1 MDMKRRTE
9 YCGLISE
16 KLVGQTVTLDGWVAK
31 RRDHGGVI
39 FIDLRDREGIM
50 QVVFNPARNQ
60 EAFEIAEKLRSE
72 YVIQVTGEVAYRG
85 EGLENPNL
93 KTGKFELLVDEVE
106 VFSQAK
112 TSPIYIDDEQKASEE
127 LRLKYRYLDIRRRP
141 VLENL
146 RLRHKATRSIREY
159 LDGEGY
165 IDVETPILAKST
177 PEGARDYL
185 VPSRV
190 YPGSFYA
197 LPQSPQLFKQ
207 LLMGA
212 GFDKYYQLARCFRD
226 EDLRGDRQ
234 PEFTQIDMETSFTDE
249 KQVQDYTEGLLK
261 KIMKDVMGIDLKTPI
276 KRITW
281 DEAMNK
287 YGSDKPDTRYEMF
300 IHDLSPIFK
309 DSDFKVFSGA
319 IADGG
324 YVKGIA
330 VKNGAK
336 QYSRKKI
343 EEKQDYI
350 KRYHAKGL
358 AWVKY
363 EDGEFSGPVSRFLTD
378 ENKEA
383 LKKEFDLEGG
393 ELVVFVADKWKVV
406 TDSLDHLRRE
416 FAKETGII
424 PENVYDFVWVVDW
437 PLFEYDEG
445 LGRWIAAHHPFT
457 MPDDEGIK
465 LLDTDPHKAHARSYD
480 IVMNGDEMGG
490 GSIRIHKRSIQEK
503 MFKALGFTKKRAY
516 EQFGYLLDALD
527 MGFPPHAGLAIGLD
541 RFAMMLAQK
550 DNIRDVT
557 AFPKNASASEPMMHA
572 PAPVADQQ
580 LDDIGI
586 KVEDKYEDSVK
597 EIEARLEKEAQEDA
611 DKNSTW
617 DE

>member
-1 MDMKRRTE
+1 MEHMEKRTN
-9 YCGLISE
+9 YCGNITADYIGKKVNLY
-16 KLVGQTVTLDGWVAK
+16 GWVQ
-31 RRDHGGVI
+31 RVRNLGNLL
-39 FIDLRDREGIM
+39 FIDLRDREGIV
-50 QVVFNPARNQ
+50 QIVVNHDSGKKLMD
-60 EAFEIAEKLRSE
+60 IAESLGNE
-72 YVIQVTGEVAYRG
+72 YVLQVKGNVVKRSDVNPDMKTGEVEVDATDIII
-85 EGLENPNL
+85 LNKAKNPP
-93 KTGKFELLVDEVE
+93 FEIKDN
-106 VFSQAK
+106 
-112 TSPIYIDDEQKASEE
+112 IDVSEQT
-127 LRLKYRYLDIRRRP
+127 RLKYRYLDLRRP
-141 VLENL
+141 SVQKAIIL
-146 RLRHKATRSIREY
+146 RSKILRATHEY
-159 LDGEGY
+159 FDQHGF
-165 IDVETPILAKST
+165 INIETPELGKSS

-185 VPSRV
+185 VPSRI

-234 PEFTQIDMETSFTDE
+234 PEFTQIDMETSFLDE
-249 KQVQDYTEGLLK
+249 KGVQDYTEGLLK

-276 KRITW
+276 ARMSW
-281 DEAMNK
+281 NDSMNK
-287 YGSDKPDTRYEMF
+287 YGTDKPDTRYGML

-309 DSDFKVFSGA
+309 DSDFRVFSGA

-336 QYSRKKI
+336 AYSRKKLDK
-343 EEKQDYI
+343 KQDYI

-363 EDGEFSGPVSRFLTD
+363 EDGDFSGPIARFLTD

-383 LKKEFDLEGG
+383 LKKEFNLEGG
-393 ELVVFVADKWKVV
+393 ELIVFVADKWKVCC
-406 TDSLDHLRRE
+406 DSLNHLRRE
-416 FAKETGII
+416 FAKETDII
-424 PENVYDFVWVVDW
+424 PKHVFDFVWVVDW

-445 LGRWIAAHHPFT
+445 RGRWVAAHHPFT

-516 EQFGYLLDALD
+516 EQFGYLMDALD

-541 RFAMMLAQK
+541 RFAMMLAEK
-550 DNIRDVT
+550 DNIRDVQ
-557 AFPKNASASEPMMHA
+557 AFPKNANASEPMMHA
-572 PAPVADQQ
+572 PAPVSKGQ
-580 LDDIGI
+580 LSELG
-586 KVEDKYEDSVK
+586 VEVDSKYSDSVK
-597 EIEARLEKEAQEDA
+597 KTEDHLEDEAQKDA

-617 DE
+617 DKN

>member
-1 MDMKRRTE
+1 MMEMDKRTDYSGNITAKYLDQE
-9 YCGLISE
+9 
-16 KLVGQTVTLDGWVAK
+16 VTLYGWVQ
-31 RRDHGGVI
+31 RVRNLGNLV
-39 FIDLRDREGIM
+39 FIDLRDREGVV
-50 QVVFNPARNQ
+50 QVVVNKDSGK
-60 EAFEIAEKLRSE
+60 ELMEIADSLGSEDVIEVKGKVVKRSS
-72 YVIQVTGEVAYRG
+72 VNPDMKTGEVEVDANSIEVLNKSQVPPFEIKDDVEIG
-85 EGLENPNL
+85 EQ
-93 KTGKFELLVDEVE
+93 T
-106 VFSQAK
+106 
-112 TSPIYIDDEQKASEE
+112 
-127 LRLKYRYLDIRRRP
+127 RLKYRYLDLRRP
-141 VLENL
+141 TLQNAIILRSKILRAIHEYFDENGF
-146 RLRHKATRSIREY
+146 IN
-159 LDGEGY
+159 
-165 IDVETPILAKST
+165 IETPILGKSS

-185 VPSRV
+185 VPSRI

-207 LLMGA
+207 LLMAA
-212 GFDKYYQLARCFRD
+212 GFDKYYQIARCFRD

-234 PEFTQIDMETSFTDE
+234 PEFTQIDMEASFVDE
-249 KQVQDYTEGLLK
+249 KGIQDYTEGLLK
-261 KIMKDVMGIDLKTPI
+261 KVMKDVMGIDLKTPI
-276 KRITW
+276 RRITW

-300 IHDLSPIFK
+300 LHDLSPIFK

-324 YVKGIA
+324 FVKGIA
-330 VKNGAK
+330 VKGGAEK
-336 QYSRKKI
+336 YSRKHI
-343 EEKQDYI
+343 EQKQDYI

-358 AWVKY
+358 AWVKF
-363 EDGEFSGPVSRFLTD
+363 ENGEFSGPVAKFLTD
-378 ENKEA
+378 ENKQA
-383 LKKEFDLEGG
+383 LIKEFDLEGG
-393 ELVVFVADKWKVV
+393 ELVIMVADKWKVV

-424 PENVYDFVWVVDW
+424 PKDVYDFVWVVDW

-445 LGRWIAAHHPFT
+445 WGRWIAAHHPFT
-457 MPDDEGIK
+457 MPDDKGIE

-480 IVMNGDEMGG
+480 IVMNGDELGG

-516 EQFGYLLDALD
+516 EQFGYLMDALD
-527 MGFPPHAGLAIGLD
+527 MGFPPEAGLAIGLD

-550 DNIRDVT
+550 DNIRDVL

-580 LDDIGI
+580 LADLGI
-586 KVEDKYEDSVK
+586 EVEDQYADSVK
-597 EIEARLEKEAQEDA
+597 ETEARLEKEAKEDA